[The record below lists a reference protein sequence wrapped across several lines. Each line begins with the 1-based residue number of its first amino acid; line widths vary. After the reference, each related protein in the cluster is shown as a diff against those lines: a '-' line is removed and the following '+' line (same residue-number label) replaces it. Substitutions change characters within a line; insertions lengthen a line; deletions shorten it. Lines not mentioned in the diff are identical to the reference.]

1 MSRLDITFCD
11 SDCKNKECERNQS
24 KIPRGFCV
32 TCVNFSKDCENYKR
46 MTNGDKI
53 RSMSDTELAQL
64 FEKNFKIE
72 NIAESWFE
80 KSYCKNKEICET
92 FEGVCDG
99 KVIRFNE
106 CDTPDGCP
114 HHKNK
119 TVIEMWLKS
128 EVE

>member
-53 RSMSDTELAQL
+53 RSMSDEELAEFIDSHVPC
-64 FEKNFKIE
+64 FEFCMCDHYICKEKCKEGIE
-72 NIAESWFE
+72 
-80 KSYCKNKEICET
+80 K
-92 FEGVCDG
+92 
-99 KVIRFNE
+99 
-106 CDTPDGCP
+106 
-114 HHKNK
+114 
-119 TVIEMWLKS
+119 WLKS
-128 EVE
+128 EAE

>member
-46 MTNGDKI
+46 MTNADQI
-53 RSMSDTELAQL
+53 RSMSDEELAIFIDSHVPC
-64 FEKNFKIE
+64 FEFCMCEDHICK
-72 NIAESWFE
+72 E
-80 KSYCKNKEICET
+80 KCK
-92 FEGVCDG
+92 EG
-99 KVIRFNE
+99 ILR
-106 CDTPDGCP
+106 
-114 HHKNK
+114 
-119 TVIEMWLKS
+119 WLKS